1 MEWLLEID
9 RSLLIFINGLN
20 SPLLDNL
27 MLLFT
32 ARAPWIPLYLAIL
45 AFIIYRYGFKDKT
58 PLYALSIVLASV
70 ATFAL
75 TDIGSSIIKDLFQRV
90 RPGHDPSLEGLIRL
104 LDGKGGLYG
113 FVSSHAANVFGLAT
127 VTSLI
132 FRDKRYTIAIFFWA
146 ILVSYSRVYV
156 GRHFPSDIIFGAL
169 FGYISGYLFYKIVN
183 SKLIRSIT
191 KK

>member
-9 RSLLIFINGLN
+9 RSILIFINGLN
-20 SPLLDNL
+20 FPVLDSV
-27 MLLFT
+27 MLIFT

-45 AFIIYRYGFKDKT
+45 AFIIYRYGFKEKR
-58 PLYALSIVLASV
+58 PLFALSIVFAAV

-75 TDIGSSIIKDLFQRV
+75 TDIGSGFIKDLFQRL
-90 RPGHDPSLEGLIRL
+90 RPGHDPSLEGIIRL

-127 VTSLI
+127 ITSLL
-132 FRDKRYTIAIFFWA
+132 FRNNRYTIPIFIWA
-146 ILVSYSRVYV
+146 FLVSYSRVYV
-156 GRHFPSDIIFGAL
+156 GRHFPSDVIFGAL
-169 FGYISGYLFYKIVN
+169 FGYIAGYLFYRIVD
-183 SKLIRSIT
+183 SKLIRRIT

>member
-20 SPLLDNL
+20 FPVLDSV
-27 MLLFT
+27 MLTLT

-45 AFIIYRYGFKDKT
+45 AFIIYRYGIKDKT
-58 PLYALSIVLASV
+58 PLYALTIVLAAL

-75 TDIGSSIIKDLFQRV
+75 TDIGSSFIKDLFQRV

-127 VTSLI
+127 ITALF
-132 FRDKRYTIAIFFWA
+132 FRNKRYSIGIFIWA
-146 ILVSYSRVYV
+146 FLVSYSRIYV
-156 GRHFPSDIIFGAL
+156 GRHFPSDVIFGSL
-169 FGYISGYLFYKIVN
+169 FGFIAGYLFFIIAD
-183 SKLIRSIT
+183 SKPVRSIT
-191 KK
+191 NK

>member
-9 RSLLIFINGLN
+9 RSILIFINGLN
-20 SPLLDNL
+20 FPVLDSV
-27 MLLFT
+27 MLIFT

-45 AFIIYRYGFKDKT
+45 AFIIYRYGFKEKR
-58 PLYALSIVLASV
+58 PLFALSIVFAAV

-75 TDIGSSIIKDLFQRV
+75 TDIGSSFIKDLFQRL
-90 RPGHDPSLEGLIRL
+90 RPGHDPSLEGIIRL

-127 VTSLI
+127 ITSLL
-132 FRDKRYTIAIFFWA
+132 FRNNRYTIPIFIWA
-146 ILVSYSRVYV
+146 FLVSYSRVYV
-156 GRHFPSDIIFGAL
+156 GRHFPSDVIFGAL
-169 FGYISGYLFYKIVN
+169 FGYIAGYLFYRIED
-183 SKLIRSIT
+183 SKLIRRIT

>member
-9 RSLLIFINGLN
+9 RSILIFINGLN
-20 SPLLDNL
+20 FPILDSV
-27 MLLFT
+27 MLFFT

-45 AFIIYRYGFKDKT
+45 AFIIYRYGFKEKR
-58 PLYALSIVLASV
+58 PLFALSIVFAAV

-75 TDIGSSIIKDLFQRV
+75 TDIGSSFIKDLFQRL
-90 RPGHDPSLEGLIRL
+90 RPGHDPSLEGIIRL

-127 VTSLI
+127 ITSLL
-132 FRDKRYTIAIFFWA
+132 FRNNRYTIPIFIWA
-146 ILVSYSRVYV
+146 FLVSYSRVYV
-156 GRHFPSDIIFGAL
+156 GRHFPSDVIFGAL
-169 FGYISGYLFYKIVN
+169 FGYIAGYLFYRIED
-183 SKLIRSIT
+183 SKLIRRIT

>member
-9 RSLLIFINGLN
+9 RSLLIFINGQN
-20 SPLLDNL
+20 FPVLDSV
-27 MLLFT
+27 MLLLT
-32 ARAPWIPLYLAIL
+32 ARAPWIPLYLAIFT
-45 AFIIYRYGFKDKT
+45 FILYHYGYKDKT
-58 PLYALSIVLASV
+58 PLYALTIVLAAV

-75 TDIGSSIIKDLFQRV
+75 TDIGSSFIKDLFQRV
-90 RPGHDPSLEGLIRL
+90 RPGHDPSLDGFIRL

-127 VTSLI
+127 ITSLF
-132 FRDKRYTIAIFFWA
+132 FRSRRYTIAIFIWA

-156 GRHFPSDIIFGAL
+156 GRHFPSDILFGAL
-169 FGYISGYLFYKIVN
+169 FGYISGYLFYKIAD